1 MTIVGISTGLGA
13 RQIVVRKKKDATLP
27 IQNVGG
33 NNISHK
39 ICSSKLPINQ
49 GMSITK
55 GYLINVSPRS
65 CQNNLI
71 KIRA

>member
-33 NNISHK
+33 NNNSHK
-39 ICSSKLPINQ
+39 ICSSKLPKNR
-49 GMSITK
+49 GMSVTG
-55 GYLINVSPRS
+55 GYLVNASLRF
-65 CQNNLI
+65 CQTTLS
-71 KIRA
+71 K